1 MESVPSGDTW
11 KVPWDVPAKN
21 RSWFPWREDKIKLVS
36 FRGSFLAAH
45 GKAGRAA
52 GFNNFNNL
60 CCIWI
65 GNLGGAKFPLKSFSH
80 TRSCEPEQLATQFS
94 ILYVSSE
101 QTQWL
106 SGCCKSL
113 FTMWTLSLDTGHLNN
128 PGCEVRGNYLTQPT
142 QNNLNVPPTF
152 RYQPQA
158 TQRLSISNRNQ
169 GTN

>member
-113 FTMWTLSLDTGHLNN
+113 FTMWTLSLDIWIIPGVRCGVITSLSPHKIISMSHLHLDTSH
-128 PGCEVRGNYLTQPT
+128 PE
-142 QNNLNVPPTF
+142 TF
-152 RYQPQA
+152 HF
-158 TQRLSISNRNQ
+158 
-169 GTN
+169 